1 MSWAFSKN
9 PIVNS
14 GTCMFRFA
22 NAPKNCSS
30 VLRREAAAA
39 HLDAGRAAVGAG
51 AVLGTAGQLERFG
64 DVGAGTILETLA
76 EGAQPLRLLLDAEPQ
91 QPGKDEMAAA
101 LRFGG
106 FWRRIHGPLM
116 SCWPTL
122 FTPAPAL

>member
-1 MSWAFSKN
+1 M
-9 PIVNS
+9 
-14 GTCMFRFA
+14 
-22 NAPKNCSS
+22 NASTLQTTGISRAQP
-30 VLRREAAAA
+30 
-39 HLDAGRAAVGAG
+39 GRSPYRPRCEGC
-51 AVLGTAGQLERFG
+51 LERRIQRR
-64 DVGAGTILETLA
+64 DSEQVQYCHRQVTLLLLAA

-91 QPGKDEMAAA
+91 QPGEDEMATA